1 MSASIRIES
10 GIAAGT
16 NYWIDRPVLRVGSDP
31 QCEICLPT
39 ADLAPHAL
47 TLEFRGGTY
56 RAYNRGTSPIRL
68 DATTLQPG
76 AAGVWDDG
84 DMLMLPGDVRM
95 VLAFDGDPRP
105 CPRPETPMDDGFDD
119 EQAAPTGA
127 PAVAASS
134 ETASKAKSKSL
145 LQMAV
150 IGLCVLGT
158 GALLLISRSGGF
170 EAAPAPNRPTFNAI
184 VVSSLTKGDN
194 IRMLVQKLQFAQSFI
209 VRGHDDYAKICFA
222 DLRDQ
227 LIRQMDSLPPADRKD
242 AEVIRDYV
250 EMQLGQL
257 Q

>member
-56 RAYNRGTSPIRL
+56 RAYNRGSSPMNL
-68 DATTLQPG
+68 GATLLQPG
-76 AAGVWDDG
+76 AAGIWDDG
-84 DMLMLPGDVRM
+84 DMLVLPGDVRL
-95 VLAFDGDPRP
+95 VLAIDGDPRP

-119 EQAAPTGA
+119 ERGA
-127 PAVAASS
+127 PAGSPAAAITS
-134 ETASKAKSKSL
+134 EAAKKAKSKSL
-145 LQMAV
+145 MQMAI
-150 IGLCVLGT
+150 IGICVVGT
-158 GALLLISRSGGF
+158 GALLLLSRGGRF
-170 EAAPAPNRPTFNAI
+170 EAAPAPNRPSFDAI
-184 VVSSLTKGDN
+184 VVSSLKKGDN
-194 IRMLVQKLQFAQSFI
+194 IRALVQKLQFAQSFI
-209 VRGHDDYAKICFA
+209 VRGHSEYAKLCFA

>member
-47 TLEFRGGTY
+47 TLGVPRRNVPRVQPRVVADRPG
-56 RAYNRGTSPIRL
+56 R
-68 DATTLQPG
+68 DALQPG

-84 DMLMLPGDVRM
+84 DMLVLPGDVRL
-95 VLAFDGDPRP
+95 VLAFDGDPASVPSPGNAIGRWL
-105 CPRPETPMDDGFDD
+105 RRRTRY
-119 EQAAPTGA
+119 APTGRRRL
-127 PAVAASS
+127 PD
-134 ETASKAKSKSL
+134 
-145 LQMAV
+145 
-150 IGLCVLGT
+150 
-158 GALLLISRSGGF
+158 SRSCEESEVEIAAAVGHHWHLCRRHRAA
-170 EAAPAPNRPTFNAI
+170 AAPEPQRWLRSDARANRPSFDAI
-184 VVSSLTKGDN
+184 VVTSLKKGDN
-194 IRMLVQKLQFAQSFI
+194 IRALVQKLQFAQSFI
-209 VRGHDDYAKICFA
+209 VRGHNEYAKLCFA